1 MSSII
6 AIITSAILAYPWA
19 SSIITIISIIISI
32 LISILI
38 WRGRLLSWHCKYL
51 WASSSPSSAP
61 HHPDTHHHP
70 HTGEGACYLGILM
83 REQALYLG
91 FKAGPAGFKGRLI
104 GLLQLSWWWWS
115 HFKNNLIS
123 FFYRPSLGYFQSFP
137 NGWRYDIVVWFPNLL
152 AFKSGGDPV

>member
-38 WRGRLLSWHCKYL
+38 WRGRLLSWHRKYL

-104 GLLQLSWWWWS
+104 GLLQLSWWWWWS

-123 FFYRPSLGYFQSFP
+123 FFYWSSFSQDWGAKGFFQSCP
-137 NGWRYDIVVWFPNLL
+137 NGWRYDIGTPDQV
-152 AFKSGGDPV
+152 